1 MKSKKRAQISCLF
14 LIVCTVMMLAAAP
27 LMAQSGPEKNY
38 PTGVLKSLAMAGTNR
53 SELEKAIA
61 FYSTNPDNALKL
73 KAVYYLIDNLKW
85 HPGYHPEIRPDPN
98 FTNFFRTTDSL
109 YYCIVKGKTAGQ
121 IAEQPVKSEI
131 KKLKKYIQDT
141 LRKCLFADP
150 EIIVTGN
157 QGGEEI
163 KTIKAAFL
171 ISHIENAFTLRAT
184 SRYVKELSFEDFCEY
199 TIAYRLLDNLSF
211 RCSGKDLNQ
220 FFTKYLGDVNTND
233 FTETIAR
240 YNTTVLNL
248 RDILG
253 KYPFEARTGFE
264 ELFFLPKN
272 VGGFDCFNE
281 AQYCYAT
288 LNACGLPLGI
298 QHNTAYQMVQGKHAL
313 CNLHPDLG
321 AWARFNPAFT
331 LPVKKNGPFEK
342 IEGAGLM
349 NLLRIH
355 YAPQQGN
362 PASLK
367 NKDEYIPD
375 NLSDPCIEDVTE
387 RTLFTVK
394 LPLDFT
400 KKTTNNLCYLA
411 TFSSATGIV
420 PVTWAVINKKEQRA
434 VFQHVIPDRL
444 YFPVYYV
451 GEEIRHF
458 GAPFL
463 LRYDSTKN
471 EKYSFRYFENA
482 SSDTNATIDLI
493 LTKKF
498 PDKPRMVKLAE
509 DLVGTTIVGYD
520 ENKHID
526 TLYTLDYVPQPYLQD
541 IKLNNKKSYKTY
553 RVQAPA
559 AHPHLNISKIEFLT
573 ESTFFYK
580 NINPPSPLPVLAP
593 GVTDSIKSLVRVME
607 DPDQKKR
614 GGTAYD
620 GNTDTA
626 PHDYSS
632 ITITLNE
639 PQVITTIRFE
649 PRNANNGI
657 VPPNEYLLLYWDNDK
672 WNFFEEDPQI
682 AEYNYVLFK
691 NAPKN
696 KLYWLKNITAGIEE
710 LPFIVDEK
718 GRQQFIYF
726 DIK

>member
-1 MKSKKRAQISCLF
+1 MRFYILLLPILFCRGQLILAQ
-14 LIVCTVMMLAAAP
+14 A
-27 LMAQSGPEKNY
+27 EKKNY
-38 PTGVLKSLAMAGTNR
+38 PTGVLQSLAMAGTNR

-61 FYSTNPDNALKL
+61 FYSTNTDNALKL

-85 HPGYHPEIRPDPN
+85 HQSYNPEIHPDTT
-98 FTNFFRTTDSL
+98 FINFFRMTDSL
-109 YYCIVKGKTAGQ
+109 YYSIVKGKTAGQ
-121 IAEQPVKSEI
+121 IAEQPVKDEI

-141 LRKCLFADP
+141 RSKCLFAEPKITRAGD
-150 EIIVTGN
+150 
-157 QGGEEI
+157 QGEEEI
-163 KTIKAAFL
+163 KNIKASFL

-199 TIAYRLLDNLSF
+199 TIAYRLVDNLFF
-211 RCSGKDLNQ
+211 RCSGKDFNQ
-220 FFTKYLGDVNTND
+220 FFTKYLGDVNAND
-233 FTETIAR
+233 FTETVAR
-240 YNTTVLNL
+240 YNTTINNL

-253 KYPFEARTGFE
+253 KYPFKSRAGFE
-264 ELFFLPKN
+264 ELFFN
-272 VGGFDCFNE
+272 NTVGEFDCFNE
-281 AQYCYAT
+281 SQYCYAT
-288 LNACGLPLGI
+288 LNACGLPVGI
-298 QHNTAYQMVQGKHAL
+298 QYNTAYQMVQGKHAL

-321 AWARFNPAFT
+321 AWTRFSPRYAV
-331 LPVKKNGPFEK
+331 PVKKNGPFEK

-387 RTLFTVK
+387 RTLLTVK

-400 KKTTNNLCYLA
+400 RKTTNNLCYLA
-411 TFSSATGIV
+411 TFSSSTGIV
-420 PVTWAVINKKEQRA
+420 PVTWTVINKKEQRA
-434 VFQHVIPDRL
+434 VFQHVIPNRL
-444 YFPVYYV
+444 YFPIYYV
-451 GEEIRHF
+451 GKETRHF
-458 GAPFL
+458 GPPFL
-463 LRYDSTKN
+463 LRYDSTKK
-471 EKYSFRYFENA
+471 EIYFFRYFDNA
-482 SSDTNATIDLI
+482 SSDTTSTIDLI

-498 PDKPRMVKLAE
+498 PDKTSMVKLAE
-509 DLVGTTIVGYD
+509 NLVGTTILGYD

-541 IKLNNKKSYKTY
+541 VKLNNKKPYKTY
-553 RVQAPA
+553 RVQSPA
-559 AHPHLNISKIEFLT
+559 AHPFLNISKIEFLT
-573 ESTFFYK
+573 DSTYGYT
-580 NINPPSPLPVLAP
+580 NTYPPTPLPVLAP
-593 GVTDSIKSLVRVME
+593 DIADSTKRLVRLME
-607 DPDQKKR
+607 GPIQKIR
-614 GGTAYD
+614 GRTEND
-620 GNTDTA
+620 GNIDTSVN
-626 PHDYSS
+626 HYSS
-632 ITITLNE
+632 ITLKLNE

-682 AEYNYVLFK
+682 AEHNYILFK

-696 KLYWLKNITAGIEE
+696 KLYWLKNISAGIEE

-718 GRQQFIYF
+718 GQQQFIYF